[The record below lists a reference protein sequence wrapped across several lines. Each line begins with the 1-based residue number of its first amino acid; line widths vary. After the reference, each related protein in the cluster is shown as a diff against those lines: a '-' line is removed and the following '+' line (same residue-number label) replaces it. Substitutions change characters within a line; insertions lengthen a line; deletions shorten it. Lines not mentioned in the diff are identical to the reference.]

1 MVSARWF
8 QNRRKTAMAE
18 SAEYDE
24 EAVRFSF
31 FVVMEDEMNQT
42 QSFISSIIFDVSAPC
57 NLLHSHST
65 RSIMR
70 R

>member
-1 MVSARWF
+1 
-8 QNRRKTAMAE
+8 MAE